1 MQMIKNKIKNKMA
14 KAHLKQNI
22 DKTCNNIRNCK
33 MTTTPPPAQP
43 HNISQICLQ
52 EAIFE
57 SI

>member
-1 MQMIKNKIKNKMA
+1 MIKNKIKNKMA